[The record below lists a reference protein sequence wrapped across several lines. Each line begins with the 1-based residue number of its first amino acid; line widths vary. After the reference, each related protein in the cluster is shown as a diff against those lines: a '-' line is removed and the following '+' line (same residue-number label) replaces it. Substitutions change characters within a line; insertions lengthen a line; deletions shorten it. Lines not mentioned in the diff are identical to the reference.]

1 MDLAQQL
8 MESVDSLDKLFNVYN
23 DKTQWRSA
31 YPLLVD
37 AATRIEETFH
47 ANQHVSIATLAVYN
61 AKYSYATNLISRQCI
76 LICIFAK
83 ISGLNRIACV
93 KLLQSAI
100 SHCVSISNELNC
112 VAAKTSLNANQHE
125 RYKNRYRYTYQFVK
139 PHLSKLPLLQ
149 TDLVAKIKQQ
159 PHYSI
164 DNRIVRLSYVLAKA
178 ITCVDDMPARTL
190 RDAIHTVYLK
200 TTRTEDK
207 SLLTELGQLFNNP
220 LPGETVRNEGLE
232 LRVLGQVS
240 NNKLLCYHT
249 DSKSF
254 KEVKTSARVI
264 KHRVAATNQIES
276 LIGLWQKLPE
286 LVKFVNAPHINEY
299 FTTHDLHVIRK
310 AAHFS
315 IGKLLGELAKNP
327 NANTLVLNLAQ
338 RFSNNPI
345 SDIRHAIA
353 LVGIEQLPDLLEN
366 QQLLQR
372 LRSLGKLN
380 WHYVENRVSLLIAF
394 IESYKI
400 VDPHFPCQKVINYA
414 LKYIAFTFKLFP
426 HGIVL
431 PINTTTSKHSI
442 TDINSLV
449 NFYALHNQEL
459 PDQVKAN
466 PFFEI
471 SQSGYQLTEGTEVH
485 SACFVHLVI
494 CNLVYLGQTLE
505 QQPAHIKQQ
514 MIYAQQQLQIEN
526 LDNYLTK
533 LLDFSPVNRV
543 L

>member
-100 SHCVSISNELNC
+100 SHCVTISNELNC
-112 VAAKTSLNANQHE
+112 VAAKTLLNAKQHE

-178 ITCVDDMPARTL
+178 ITCVDDMPAHTL

-207 SLLTELGQLFNNP
+207 SLLTELGQLFNSP

-254 KEVKTSARVI
+254 KEVKTSARLV
-264 KHRVAATNQIES
+264 KHRVAATN
-276 LIGLWQKLPE
+276 
-286 LVKFVNAPHINEY
+286 
-299 FTTHDLHVIRK
+299 
-310 AAHFS
+310 
-315 IGKLLGELAKNP
+315 
-327 NANTLVLNLAQ
+327 
-338 RFSNNPI
+338 
-345 SDIRHAIA
+345 
-353 LVGIEQLPDLLEN
+353 
-366 QQLLQR
+366 
-372 LRSLGKLN
+372 
-380 WHYVENRVSLLIAF
+380 
-394 IESYKI
+394 
-400 VDPHFPCQKVINYA
+400 
-414 LKYIAFTFKLFP
+414 
-426 HGIVL
+426 
-431 PINTTTSKHSI
+431 
-442 TDINSLV
+442 
-449 NFYALHNQEL
+449 
-459 PDQVKAN
+459 
-466 PFFEI
+466 
-471 SQSGYQLTEGTEVH
+471 
-485 SACFVHLVI
+485 
-494 CNLVYLGQTLE
+494 
-505 QQPAHIKQQ
+505 
-514 MIYAQQQLQIEN
+514 
-526 LDNYLTK
+526 
-533 LLDFSPVNRV
+533 
-543 L
+543 